1 MTKARRH
8 WNGVLM
14 STLHAAADPDAPLR
28 SVTLP
33 AEWDAEAASALAQ
46 LVPGTGPIDLAS
58 TASRWVDALTQDES
72 TARSLVWLLL
82 LRQAAPTEAVWSCEF
97 DRPPGFL
104 VNLAAFISP
113 GEGFAAETFV
123 AAIRLLS
130 SVLRNAARTTADQ
143 RNGELPLPDLFAPAA
158 VAEAPA
164 KPTAKGQTAK
174 DSEDQPA
181 PPVIA
186 GDIMLTNLDACLAG
200 VGLDYDSED
209 GRAAACAIAT
219 LATLTAHSGTGPE
232 SLPLPPVR
240 TVLPGLSETLRA
252 VWREAAV
259 ATETPLATVET
270 GFSTCSAVDGLLGV
284 EACGLAP
291 VFSLLRPDGRLA
303 PSTRNRLDA
312 RDFTTETALAAALA
326 GETVLPLPGPNA
338 HMAMYR
344 ALTGFIDRMPARPD
358 PAAQTLVRK
367 LERGMRR
374 ALPQRHGGFTQKTS
388 IGGHRLF
395 LRTGEYEDGTLGELA
410 LNPTRESSMVRGLME
425 SFGEAVSIGL
435 QYGAPLDAYVSS
447 FAYSCFGPSGTVE
460 GDPVAS
466 YATSMLDYTFRALSD
481 AYLNKKLPDG
491 PHQDSQM
498 DPDPLLP
505 LDFPAQEG
513 DPVPRKR
520 GSLRLVS

>member
-1 MTKARRH
+1 
-8 WNGVLM
+8 M
-14 STLHAAADPDAPLR
+14 STLQAAADPDAPLC

-46 LVPGTGPIDLAS
+46 LVPGAQAVDLAA
-58 TASRWVDALTQDES
+58 TASRWVDALAQDDA

-82 LRQAAPTEAVWSCEF
+82 LRQAAPTEPVWSCAF
-97 DRPPGFL
+97 DRPPGFI
-104 VNLAAFISP
+104 VNLAAFVSP

-143 RNGELPLPDLFAPAA
+143 RNGELPLPDLLTPITQTPA
-158 VAEAPA
+158 
-164 KPTAKGQTAK
+164 G
-174 DSEDQPA
+174 PA
-181 PPVIA
+181 PRTESGQPQPPMVA
-186 GDIMLTNLDACLAG
+186 GDILLTNLDACLAG

-252 VWREAAV
+252 VWRDAAV
-259 ATETPLATVET
+259 ATDTPLAPVET
-270 GFSTCSAVDGLLGV
+270 GFSTPGPVDALLGV

-291 VFSLLRPDGRLA
+291 VFSLLKPDGRLA
-303 PSTRNRLDA
+303 ASTLDRLAA

-358 PAAQTLVRK
+358 PAAQPLVRK

-374 ALPQRHGGFTQKTS
+374 ALPQRQGGFTQKTS

-410 LNPTRESSMVRGLME
+410 LTPTRESSMVKGLME

-460 GDPVAS
+460 GDSVAT
-466 YATSMLDYTFRALSD
+466 YATSMLDYTFRALSE
-481 AYLNKKLPDG
+481 AYLGKKLPDG
-491 PHQDSQM
+491 PHQDNQT

-513 DPVPRKR
+513 DPAPRKR

>member
-1 MTKARRH
+1 MTRARRH

-14 STLHAAADPDAPLR
+14 STLQAAADPDAPLR

-33 AEWDAEAASALAQ
+33 AEWDADAASALAQ
-46 LVPGTGPIDLAS
+46 LVPGTHAVDLA
-58 TASRWVDALTQDES
+58 TVASRWVDALTQDDA

-82 LRQAAPTEAVWSCEF
+82 LRQAAPTEPVWSCEF

-130 SVLRNAARTTADQ
+130 SVLRSAARTTADQ
-143 RNGELPLPDLFAPAA
+143 RNGELPLPDLFAPAPE
-158 VAEAPA
+158 AEAPA
-164 KPTAKGQTAK
+164 KPAAK
-174 DSEDQPA
+174 DSDEQPA

-259 ATETPLATVET
+259 ATEAPLATVET

-284 EACGLAP
+284 EACGMAP
-291 VFSLLRPDGRLA
+291 VFSLLRPDGRLS

-312 RDFTTETALAAALA
+312 RGFTTETALAGALA
-326 GETVLPLPGPNA
+326 GEPVLPLPGPNA

-358 PAAQTLVRK
+358 PTAQTLVRK

-374 ALPQRHGGFTQKTS
+374 ALPPRHGGFTQKTS

-410 LNPTRESSMVRGLME
+410 LNPTRESSMVKGLME

-435 QYGAPLDAYVSS
+435 QYGAPLEAYVSS

-481 AYLNKKLPDG
+481 AYLDKKLPDG

-505 LDFPAQEG
+505 LDFPAQES
-513 DPVPRKR
+513 DPAPRKR

>member
-1 MTKARRH
+1 
-8 WNGVLM
+8 M
-14 STLHAAADPDAPLR
+14 STLQAAADPDAPLR

-33 AEWDAEAASALAQ
+33 AEWDADTASALAQ
-46 LVPGTGPIDLAS
+46 LVPGTQTVDLARI
-58 TASRWVDALTQDES
+58 ASRWVDALTQDEA

-82 LRQAAPTEAVWSCEF
+82 MRQAAPTEPVWSCEF
-97 DRPPGFL
+97 DRPPGFV
-104 VNLAAFISP
+104 VNLAAFVSP

-130 SVLRNAARTTADQ
+130 SVLRSAARTTADQ
-143 RNGELPLPDLFAPAA
+143 RNGELPLPDLFAPAPS
-158 VAEAPA
+158 AEAPA
-164 KPTAKGQTAK
+164 KPAAKKK
-174 DSEDQPA
+174 DDQPA
-181 PPVIA
+181 PPVMA
-186 GDIMLTNLDACLAG
+186 GDILLTNLDACLAG

-259 ATETPLATVET
+259 ATDAPLATVET
-270 GFSTCSAVDGLLGV
+270 GFSTSGPVDALLGA

-291 VFSLLRPDGRLA
+291 VFSLLKPDGRLA
-303 PSTRNRLDA
+303 ASTLSRLDA

-344 ALTGFIDRMPARPD
+344 ALTGFIDRLPARPD
-358 PAAQTLVRK
+358 PGAQPLVRQ

-395 LRTGEYEDGTLGELA
+395 LRTGEYEDGALGELA
-410 LNPTRESSMVRGLME
+410 LTPTRESSMVKGLME

-491 PHQDSQM
+491 PHQDSQT

-505 LDFPAQEG
+505 LDFPTQES

>member
-1 MTKARRH
+1 MTRARRH

-14 STLHAAADPDAPLR
+14 STLQAAADPDAPLR

-33 AEWDAEAASALAQ
+33 AEWDADAAAALAQ
-46 LVPGTGPIDLAS
+46 LIPGTDAITLSHA
-58 TASRWVDALTQDES
+58 AARWVDALTQDDA
-72 TARSLVWLLL
+72 TARSLTWLLL
-82 LRQAAPTEAVWSCEF
+82 TRQAAPTESVWACAF
-97 DRPPGFL
+97 DRAPGFV
-104 VNLAAFISP
+104 VNLAAFVTP

-123 AAIRLLS
+123 AALRLLAG
-130 SVLRNAARTTADQ
+130 VLRNAANTTADQ
-143 RNGELPLPDLFAPAA
+143 RNGELPLPDLFAPQQD
-158 VAEAPA
+158 VV
-164 KPTAKGQTAK
+164 TASAITGQETP
-174 DSEDQPA
+174 SM
-181 PPVIA
+181 PPRIA
-186 GDIMLTNLDACLAG
+186 GDILLTNLDACLAG

-219 LATLTAHSGTGPE
+219 LATLTAHSGCGPE
-232 SLPLPPVR
+232 TLPLPPVR

-252 VWREAAV
+252 VWNDAAV
-259 ATETPLATVET
+259 ETENPLDLIET
-270 GFSTCSAVDGLLGV
+270 GFSTSGPVDGLLGV

-303 PSTRNRLDA
+303 ASTQHRLHA

-326 GETVLPLPGPNA
+326 GEDVLPLPGSTA

-358 PAAQTLVRK
+358 PAAQPLRRK

-374 ALPQRHGGFTQKTS
+374 ALPQRHGGFTQKTA

-395 LRTGEYEDGTLGELA
+395 LRTGEYEDGTLGELS
-410 LNPTRESSMVRGLME
+410 LTPTRESAMVKGLME

-435 QYGAPLDAYVSS
+435 QYGAPLEEYVSS

-460 GDPVAS
+460 GDPVAT
-466 YATSMLDYTFRALSD
+466 YATSMLDYAFRALSE
-481 AYLNKKLPDG
+481 AYLDKKLPDG
-491 PHQDSQM
+491 PHQDMQG

-505 LDFPAQEG
+505 LDFPG
-513 DPVPRKR
+513 DESDPTPRKR
-520 GSLRLVS
+520 GSLRLVVS